1 MPKRT
6 NISKRQLLTAA
17 RDAELRGENSKA
29 LALYKQAVQ
38 HDPLAEQAWQRLMI
52 LHRKQRDYAGELK
65 IIDLAL
71 KTYDTNNRQAQQQWL
86 KANRKVATIAKSLA
100 KSLGQ
105 VDKKGIVIDDNPIL
119 EKWRRRKELVAGR
132 LKKLRK
138 GK

>member
-1 MPKRT
+1 MPTRK
-6 NISKRQLLTAA
+6 NISNRLLLTEA
-17 RDAELRGENSKA
+17 RDAELRGNTSKA

-71 KTYDTNNRQAQQQWL
+71 KAYETSNRQAQQQWL
-86 KANRKVATIAKSLA
+86 KENRKAAGIAKLLA

-105 VDKKGIVIDDNPIL
+105 VDKKGMVIDDNPVV
-119 EKWRRRKELVAGR
+119 EKWRHRKELVAGR

-138 GK
+138 VK